1 MNDILIVLLLFLVGL
16 VVGTISI
23 IIGLKGPL
31 PRKEYLNKCDHCN
44 HRFEFYELLP
54 VIPFLLKGGRCSY
67 CDKKSSFWYPFLEIV
82 SGLLFGVSY
91 LIYGFEYEMLVFII
105 LTILTIMIFVSD
117 FKYFI
122 ILDKPIWV
130 FCIIILFAKWY
141 TYGFKTFV
149 ESVCAGILIFIFMY
163 SIRYFANMIF
173 KRDSLGG
180 GDIKLSTFFGVLVAI
195 RLSIVSL
202 CLGSFLAFPYAIYYS
217 ILDKK
222 KEIPFGPF
230 LIFCLFVVFVFM
242 EPINT
247 FIAII
252 FR

>member
-1 MNDILIVLLLFLVGL
+1 M
-16 VVGTISI
+16 
-23 IIGLKGPL
+23 
-31 PRKEYLNKCDHCN
+31 R
-44 HRFEFYELLP
+44 
-54 VIPFLLKGGRCSY
+54 GGRCSY
-67 CDKKSSFWYPFLEIV
+67 CNKKSSFWYPFLEIV
-82 SGLLFGVSY
+82 SGLLFAVSY
-91 LIYGFEYEMLVFII
+91 LIYGFEYEMLAFII

-122 ILDKPIWV
+122 ILDKPIW
-130 FCIIILFAKWY
+130 FLSIIILIAKWY
-141 TYGFKTFV
+141 TFGFKTFV
-149 ESVCAGILIFIFMY
+149 ESVCAGILIFLFMY

-195 RLSIVSL
+195 RLSVVSL
-202 CLGSFLAFPYAIYYS
+202 CLGSFLAFPYALYYS

-230 LIFCLFVVFVFM
+230 LILGLFVVFVFM

-252 FR
+252 FK